1 MGQPVQNPRDP
12 DHMNDDTVQRGDHGG
27 AALGLPICVYYL
39 AADPLHDA
47 MSLGISSG
55 VGGDSIG
62 GEISGASGGS
72 PAGNSGGD
80 TGGISGDVGG
90 VGISGGAGGCAGIS
104 GGRAMAGHLSK
115 TVFF

>member
-12 DHMNDDTVQRGDHGG
+12 DHMNDDTVERGDHGG
-27 AALGLPICVYYL
+27 AALGLPIGSSVL
-39 AADPLHDA
+39 ATDRSHDV

-62 GEISGASGGS
+62 GDISGASGGS
-72 PAGNSGGD
+72 PAGSSGGD
-80 TGGISGDVGG
+80 SGGISGEVGG
-90 VGISGGAGGCAGIS
+90 IGISGGAGGCAGIS
-104 GGRAMAGHLSK
+104 GGLAMAGHLSK